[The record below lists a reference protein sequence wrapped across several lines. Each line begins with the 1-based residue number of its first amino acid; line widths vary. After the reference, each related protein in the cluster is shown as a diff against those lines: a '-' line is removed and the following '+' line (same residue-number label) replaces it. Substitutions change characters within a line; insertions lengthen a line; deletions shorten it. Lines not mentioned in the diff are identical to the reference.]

1 MTLNEFGGG
10 FYNSDISG
18 TGTLTKIGTGI
29 AFLNNTNNSYSGE
42 TRIQQGT
49 LAFNGSSTGSKN
61 SGVNISNGAQLLVN
75 GNNNNTKY
83 LSGNGSATI
92 NGGNLTIGGGNG
104 KTFSGVI
111 RDGGAGAGSLTK
123 NGSGKQTL
131 AGINT
136 YSGDTKVL
144 DGTLRISNTGSINNT
159 ATYTQTGGHTIVD
172 GSLIQNN
179 VDIQAGVLS
188 GSGMIEASTITIGE
202 QAQVNPGNSPGTLI
216 MMADVDF
223 SGTLQTEIFSRSIH
237 DTLDVDG
244 TVSLSETSRFDF
256 LFDSNYMAADG
267 DSFSFF
273 TALDFDFGMGADFF
287 DLSDLS
293 HR

>member
-1 MTLNEFGGG
+1 
-10 FYNSDISG
+10 
-18 TGTLTKIGTGI
+18 
-29 AFLNNTNNSYSGE
+29 
-42 TRIQQGT
+42 
-49 LAFNGSSTGSKN
+49 
-61 SGVNISNGAQLLVN
+61 
-75 GNNNNTKY
+75 
-83 LSGNGSATI
+83 
-92 NGGNLTIGGGNG
+92 
-104 KTFSGVI
+104 
-111 RDGGAGAGSLTK
+111 
-123 NGSGKQTL
+123 
-131 AGINT
+131 
-136 YSGDTKVL
+136 
-144 DGTLRISNTGSINNT
+144 
-159 ATYTQTGGHTIVD
+159 
-172 GSLIQNN
+172 
-179 VDIQAGVLS
+179 
-188 GSGMIEASTITIGE
+188 MIEASTITIGE

-293 HR
+293 HFTVEGLIAGFDWSVSYFDGSGLMQDSYLSLLLADNRVGSSPVNTPTTFVLFGLSVTLLGWSNRRRKTLSIKSSNTSI